1 MTLKIS
7 ITKFKRD
14 KMSSKYPLAETN
26 YKILPSINSPDDLKR
41 LNIHELETL
50 AGEIREFIIDTISKT
65 GGHLGA
71 SLGVVELTLAVHY
84 VFNAPKDKIIW
95 DTGHQGY
102 VHKIITGRRD
112 VFHTIR
118 QFRGISGFLK
128 RSESIYDVFGAGHA
142 STSISAALGIATAR
156 DFDGADYKVVAII
169 GDGAMTAGLAYE
181 AMNNAGMMRKNLI
194 VILND
199 NNMSISPNVWAV
211 SKYFTDLIA
220 SAHYNKLKSFIWD
233 LTGQLDGMGDRIRKL
248 AARVEGGVKA
258 IITPGMLFEALG
270 FRYFGPVNGHNIAKL
285 IKILNEIKNLNGP
298 ILVHVITQKGKG
310 YKPAEEDE
318 QKYHGVTPFDKITG
332 KMYKSD
338 KPQPPSYTKVFGE
351 AVVQLAKRNNKIVGI
366 TAAMPEGTGLNIL
379 AKEIP
384 ERFFDVGIAEQ
395 HAVTF
400 AAGLATEGYI
410 PICAIYSTFLQ
421 RAFDQIIHDVALQ
434 HLHVIF
440 AIDRAGLVGADGPT
454 HHGAFDLS
462 YLRLIP
468 GMVIMAPKDES
479 ELRDMLYTATI
490 YNKGPV
496 AIRYPRGNGVGV
508 PLKDDFDLIE
518 IGKSEILKEGRDIA
532 ILAIGNMVY
541 PALKSAEILQRY
553 GIDAMVVNMRFVK
566 PLDEKLLDMI
576 FEKFNKVVTVEEN
589 TIRGGFGSAVLE
601 YAASKGVVNVK
612 FLIHGI
618 PDEFI
623 EHGTQPELWQMLKL
637 DANGIAEK
645 ILETFEFDKVL
656 IPQKTHS

>member
-1 MTLKIS
+1 M
-7 ITKFKRD
+7 D
-14 KMSSKYPLAETN
+14 GN
-26 YKILPSINSPDDLKR
+26 YRILPRINSPDDLKGLSVR
-41 LNIHELETL
+41 ELEEL
-50 AGEIREFIIDTISKT
+50 ASEIREFIIDTISKV

-84 VFNAPKDKIIW
+84 VFNAPKDKIVW

-118 QFRGISGFLK
+118 QFKGISGFLK

-156 DFDGADYKVVAII
+156 DFDGQDYKVVAII

-181 AMNNAGMMRKNLI
+181 AMNNAGVLKKNLI

-211 SKYFTDLIA
+211 SKYFTELIA
-220 SAHYNKLKSFIWD
+220 SSHYNKLKSFVWD
-233 LTGQLDGMGDRIRKL
+233 LTGQLDSVGDRIRKL

-270 FRYFGPVNGHNIAKL
+270 FRYFGPVNGHNIQKL
-285 IKILNEIKNLNGP
+285 IRILSEIKNLNGP
-298 ILVHVITQKGKG
+298 ILLHVITQKGKG

-318 QKYHGVTPFDKITG
+318 QKLHGVTPFDKVTG

-351 AVVQLAKRNNKIVGI
+351 AVVQLARQNSKIVGI

-379 AKEIP
+379 KKEIP

-400 AAGLATEGYI
+400 SAGLATEGYI

-434 HLHVIF
+434 HLHVVF
-440 AIDRAGLVGADGPT
+440 ALDRAGLVGADGPT

-468 GMVIMAPKDES
+468 NMVIMAPKDES

-508 PLKDDFDLIE
+508 PLKENFDLIE
-518 IGKSEILKEGRDIA
+518 IGKAEILREGNDIA
-532 ILAIGNMVY
+532 ILAVGSMVY
-541 PALKSAEILQRY
+541 PSLKASEKLSSY

-566 PLDEKLLDMI
+566 PLDEELLDYV
-576 FEKFNKVVTVEEN
+576 FERFDKVVTVEEN

-601 YAASKGVVNVK
+601 YAAMRGVKNVK

-623 EHGTQPELWQMLKL
+623 EHGTQNELWRMLKL
-637 DANGIAEK
+637 DPDGIVERIIEAFNFEILKDKTK
-645 ILETFEFDKVL
+645 ILKNGE
-656 IPQKTHS
+656 S

>member
-1 MTLKIS
+1 M
-7 ITKFKRD
+7 D
-14 KMSSKYPLAETN
+14 GN
-26 YKILPSINSPDDLKR
+26 YRILPRINSPDDLKGLSVR
-41 LNIHELETL
+41 ELEEL
-50 AGEIREFIIDTISKT
+50 ASEIREFIIDTISKV

-84 VFNAPKDKIIW
+84 VFNAPRDKIVW

-118 QFRGISGFLK
+118 QFKGISGFLK

-156 DFDGADYKVVAII
+156 DFDGQDYKVVAII

-181 AMNNAGMMRKNLI
+181 AMNNAGVLKKNLI

-211 SKYFTDLIA
+211 SKYFTELIA
-220 SAHYNKLKSFIWD
+220 SSHYNKLKSFVWD
-233 LTGQLDGMGDRIRKL
+233 LTGQLDSVGDRIRKL

-270 FRYFGPVNGHNIAKL
+270 FRYFGPVNGHNIQKL
-285 IKILNEIKNLNGP
+285 IRILSEIKNLNGP
-298 ILVHVITQKGKG
+298 ILLHVITQKGKG

-318 QKYHGVTPFDKITG
+318 QKLHGVTPFDKVTG

-351 AVVQLAKRNNKIVGI
+351 AVVQLARQNSKIVGI

-379 AKEIP
+379 KKEIP

-400 AAGLATEGYI
+400 SAGLATEGYI

-434 HLHVIF
+434 HLHVVF
-440 AIDRAGLVGADGPT
+440 ALDRAGLVGADGPT

-468 GMVIMAPKDES
+468 NMVIMAPKDES

-508 PLKDDFDLIE
+508 PLKENFDLIE
-518 IGKSEILKEGRDIA
+518 IGKAEILREGNDIA
-532 ILAIGNMVY
+532 ILAVGSMVY
-541 PALKSAEILQRY
+541 PSLKASEKLSSY
-553 GIDAMVVNMRFVK
+553 GIEAMVVNMRFVK
-566 PLDEKLLDMI
+566 PLDEELLDYV
-576 FEKFNKVVTVEEN
+576 FERFDKVVTVEEN

-601 YAASKGVVNVK
+601 YAAMRGVKNVK

-623 EHGTQPELWQMLKL
+623 EHGTQNELWRMLKL
-637 DANGIAEK
+637 DPDGIVERIIEAFDFEILKDKTK
-645 ILETFEFDKVL
+645 ILKNGE
-656 IPQKTHS
+656 S